1 MLDAEN
7 TGTPQDFRDVEKNRE
22 ALAGQHDKQNIT
34 QTEDEASGF
43 IEDEDKNFTWSSIG
57 ILEWFCILAF
67 WVLAFV
73 VFYQFFTRYF
83 LNDSAVWTEEIA
95 RNILI
100 VLTFFGAALALKR
113 HAHISV
119 QFFVSK
125 LPAVHQKKVIWI
137 NSILQSLF
145 FAGAVYLCLTV
156 ADAMQ
161 FQKLMAIDLSRSV
174 IYQAVATSFAVMLII
189 EIYGSIKRLKNSDDN
204 SSEDPS

>member
-7 TGTPQDFRDVEKNRE
+7 TGNPQDFREAEKHRE
-22 ALAGQHDKQNIT
+22 APVRQYDKQSIT

-125 LPAVHQKKVIWI
+125 LPLAYQKKMIWF

-145 FAGAVYLCLTV
+145 FASAIYLCLTV

-174 IYQAVATSFAVMLII
+174 IYQSVAVSFVAMLII
-189 EIYGSIKRLKNSDDN
+189 EVYRSIKRFRKNDDQ

>member
-7 TGTPQDFRDVEKNRE
+7 TGTSQNFREIKKEMNRP
-22 ALAGQHDKQNIT
+22 DKQNKKQNIA
-34 QTEDEASGF
+34 QTEEEVSGF

-67 WVLAFV
+67 WILAFV

-100 VLTFFGAALALKR
+100 ILTFFGAALALKR

-125 LPAVHQKKVIWI
+125 LPAVYQKKVVWL

-145 FAGAVYLCLTV
+145 FASAIYLCLTV
-156 ADAMQ
+156 ADAMK

-174 IYQAVATSFAVMLII
+174 IYQSVALSFVAMLII
-189 EIYGSIKRLKNSDDN
+189 EIYRLIKRLKNNDDH

>member
-1 MLDAEN
+1 MR
-7 TGTPQDFRDVEKNRE
+7 QY
-22 ALAGQHDKQNIT
+22 DKQNIT

-125 LPAVHQKKVIWI
+125 LPPAYQKKMVWF

-145 FAGAVYLCLTV
+145 FASAIYLCLTV

-174 IYQAVATSFAVMLII
+174 IYQSVATAFVAMLII
-189 EIYGSIKRLKNSDDN
+189 EIYRSIKRFKNNDDH